1 MNGGAANDNER
12 KGRLAAWRAHILR
25 AGEVPGTELDEMEQ
39 ALSEEF
45 GSLRNTGLDAD
56 EAFLVALKRLGE
68 RHAPTREF
76 ALPYARNLLDR
87 PAETADSGRRSRTEP
102 MVVFG
107 LAALAAI
114 AIRLPELFGFP
125 LTDGGGVYVRN
136 LSLFVFPCLAGYFGW
151 KRRLEAPQRDQGR
164 FGLRREPPS
173 WSTPFRLPGKERPSH
188 SPRCIFRSPS
198 GWRSVRPT
206 PAGAGAAPRT
216 A

>member
-25 AGEVPGTELDEMEQ
+25 AGEVPGTELDEMER

-76 ALPYARNLLDR
+76 ALPYARSLLDR

-125 LTDGGGVYVRN
+125 LTEGGGVYVRN
-136 LSLFVFPCLAGYFGW
+136 MSLFVFPCLAGYFGGSAGSS
-151 KRRLEAPQRDQGR
+151 APAQSGSAWPSS
-164 FGLRREPPS
+164 EPPS
-173 WSTPFRLPGKERPSH
+173 WSTPFRLPRKERPSR
-188 SPRCIFRSPS
+188 SPRCISRSPS